1 MANATDPSPW
11 PVIPLSDPQPQLPS
25 QTPAAQQISDRDA
38 WLFNPE
44 VRAEEELETVELST
58 ALRNLFDSG
67 RDQVVWNLSP
77 ARSIGPPGS
86 EQIVRVDPR
95 HEYGPTIA
103 RSIGAGQRD
112 APIDEPSWLII
123 VDNALDLLD
132 GRVEQLPSALGQ
144 VSRILVV
151 ACEAEQPDGPGSA
164 SGDDTTTRR
173 AAQISAR
180 MHFDYVGPIAAQDT
194 SGLLSALDNIKRLGR
209 PTLLHV
215 RTGSLPGV
223 SADVFPAEWTTAA
236 SAVEGIATADD
247 LFRQIASQELAT
259 LARRDARI
267 VVVSTSQDPAVLD
280 PWQAMP
286 NRLFPVESDVP
297 HALKWCASLAAGGS
311 RPFAFVGCEELQ
323 NSFGDV
329 RQSISLK
336 RAPVTLLVEPRATSV
351 DARASSST
359 AMTGIRQLPHT
370 SVLSPKDGAELRQM
384 LAWCAAQNDPAVI
397 WLPQAFVPQS
407 SWPRGAEMVAGGA
420 EQLRDGADVAIVAW
434 GPMVAAAQLAAES
447 LARQGIGAAI
457 VNARFAQP
465 LDVDTLERVAGP
477 AACVVVVDDVEAG
490 GGFSS
495 WVLEQLLHL
504 GITQPVSIVAP
515 QERFPI
521 EQPHGLQKQCAQRIV
536 ERCRW
541 LSAPIVPEVSIEA
554 PSHSDDSSAP
564 ASTKGNWLN
573 FFGGNAHRMAC
584 EREQVY
590 ASQLSTDVK
599 RWVAAYEKVGSRD
612 LYLWKWC
619 MHGATITTLPC
630 VAPELRAHVNDTKL
644 LSIILCVLMD
654 DVADQHGDSHL
665 LDALLEMACSGK
677 LGSWKDLSEVEQ
689 EHAEVTRAL
698 WAEYWIRVASYPCYE
713 TNEPVLRFDLLQ
725 TFNMMRYSHL
735 VNDRPYLLNMVEH
748 DLYTP
753 HNMMMTSFAVLD
765 LMCSRGFPQSD
776 VATLR
781 EMNWHAQCM
790 GRIGNLLSTW
800 RRELAERDFTS
811 GVFARAMMQGDLSL
825 DELEHGDL
833 AKLEDTIC
841 SRGHEAHFFHKW
853 LEHRERCHESA
864 NRIRSLDLRPVLEG
878 HDRFFAAYLGSQ
890 GLI

>member
-1 MANATDPSPW
+1 MANATDPNPW
-11 PVIPLSDPQPQLPS
+11 PVIPLSDPQRQLPS
-25 QTPAAQQISDRDA
+25 QSPAPRQVADRDA
-38 WLFNPE
+38 WLLNLE

-77 ARSIGPPGS
+77 ARSIGQPGN

-95 HEYGPTIA
+95 HEYGHSIA
-103 RSIGAGQRD
+103 RSIGAAQRD
-112 APIDEPSWLII
+112 EPIDEPSWLII
-123 VDNALDLLD
+123 VDNAADLLD
-132 GRVEQLPSALGQ
+132 GRVEQLQSALGQ

-151 ACEAEQPDGPGSA
+151 ACEAEQPDGTASA
-164 SGDDTTTRR
+164 SDGDTTKRR
-173 AAQISAR
+173 AAHISAR
-180 MHFDYVGPIAAQDT
+180 MHFNYVGPIASQDAT
-194 SGLLSALDNIKRLGR
+194 GLLSALDNIKRLGR

-215 RTGSLPGV
+215 KTTSV
-223 SADVFPAEWTTAA
+223 SRVAADALSAQWTTTA
-236 SAVEGIATADD
+236 SPAEGIATADE
-247 LFRQIASQELAT
+247 LFRQIASQELAA
-259 LARRDARI
+259 LARGDARI
-267 VVVSTSQDPAVLD
+267 VAVTTSQDPAVLD

-311 RPFAFVGCEELQ
+311 RPFAFVGSEELQ

-336 RAPVTLLVEPRATSV
+336 RAPVTLLVEPRDTSGDVGAATS
-351 DARASSST
+351 A
-359 AMTGIRQLPHT
+359 AMTGIRQLPNT

-384 LAWCAAQNDPAVI
+384 LAWCALQDDPAVI
-397 WLPQAFVPQS
+397 WLPQALAPKS
-407 SWPRGAEMVAGGA
+407 PWPRGAEMVAGGA
-420 EQLRDGADVAIVAW
+420 EVLCEGADVAIVAW
-434 GPMVAAAQLAAES
+434 GPMVAAAQAAADS
-447 LARQGIGAAI
+447 LARQGIRAGI

-465 LDVDTLERVAGP
+465 LDVDTLERVAGS
-477 AACVVVVDDVEAG
+477 ATCVVVVDDVDAG
-490 GGFSS
+490 GGFGS

-504 GITQPVSIVAP
+504 GIAQPVAIVAP
-515 QERFPI
+515 QERRPV
-521 EQPHGLQKQCAQRIV
+521 EHPLDSQRQCAQAIV

-541 LSAPIVPEVSIEA
+541 LSAPIVPEMSIEA
-554 PSHSDDSSAP
+554 PSHLENSGAL
-564 ASTKGNWLN
+564 AGTRGNWLS
-573 FFGGNAHRMAC
+573 FFGGNAHRMAR

-590 ASQLSTDVK
+590 ATQLSTDVK
-599 RWVAAYEKVGSRD
+599 RWVAAYEKVGARD

-654 DVADQHGDSHL
+654 DVADQHGDSRL

-677 LGSWKDLSEVEQ
+677 PGSWKDLSEVEQ

-698 WAEYWIRVASYPCYE
+698 WAEYWTRIAGYPCYE
-713 TNEPVLRFDLLQ
+713 ANEPVLRFDLLQ

-765 LMCSRGFPQSD
+765 LMCSPGFPQSD

-800 RRELAERDFTS
+800 RRELAARDFTS
-811 GVFARAMMQGDLSL
+811 GVFAHAMMQGDLTL

-833 AKLEDTIC
+833 AKLEEAIC
-841 SRGHEAHFFHKW
+841 SRGHEAHFYHKW

-864 NRIRSLDLRPVLEG
+864 SRIRSLDLRPVLEG